1 MRRKSHVR
9 FLGGD
14 DAAMHRP
21 YPTDVGVEA
30 LLFSEHSDPSEGH
43 RAKLWCQVH
52 EREFTSPIAMFV
64 AA

>member
-1 MRRKSHVR
+1 MRRKSPVR

-30 LLFSEHSDPSEGH
+30 LLFSEHSDPLQRSCGN
-43 RAKLWCQVH
+43 LWRQVH
-52 EREFTSPIAMFV
+52 EGEFASSIAMFV
-64 AA
+64 GA